1 MGSVFVRCMRR
12 GALAAFVLALAC
24 PAHAALQDGLDA
36 LRRGD
41 YEAAARTLKPLADR
55 GDPEAQYRVGLMY
68 EYGKGFPL
76 DKTEAAM
83 WIHRAAGQ
91 NHPAAQ
97 TELGIL
103 LTLGEGIAKDDGQAV
118 EWFRKGA
125 NQGNAT
131 AQYNLALLLAKG
143 VAGKPDL
150 PQVIAWFQKAAAQ
163 GMAPAQT
170 KIGIA
175 YEFGEGV
182 AKNPV
187 LAYASYVIA
196 TGNGDKQA
204 AEKRDAIAARL
215 TPAQRT
221 EGDSLAAQ
229 WSPGKPMPTRVAA
242 AAPANPDTCSAK
254 GTLEGEKFT
263 ATRCAAAFYA
273 DKRSVAIW
281 FNEDAIT
288 PEDAASFQVSSYADS
303 SKGGKPRTMVVV
315 MFCPGGGSE
324 AASPGA
330 VRLIDFNSSHAKSPV
345 AGLQRVL
352 KAPADLK
359 VERMSGDVKPGGRIA
374 GKMSGKVASTTFTLE
389 FDVALPA
396 KEAAAGLAC
405 QG

>member
-1 MGSVFVRCMRR
+1 MGYRFGRCMRR
-12 GALAAFVLALAC
+12 GALAAFALVLAC
-24 PAHAALQDGLDA
+24 PALAALQEGLDA

-41 YEAAARTLKPLADR
+41 YQAAAKELKPLADR
-55 GDPEAQYRVGLMY
+55 GVAEAQYRVGLMY
-68 EYGKGFPL
+68 EYGKGLPL
-76 DKTEAAM
+76 DKTEAAI

-103 LTLGEGIAKDDGQAV
+103 LTTGEGIAKDDAQAV
-118 EWFRKGA
+118 AWFRKAA
-125 NQGNAT
+125 NQGNVT

-143 VAGKPDL
+143 AAGNPDI
-150 PQVIAWFQKAAAQ
+150 PQAIAWFQKAAAQ
-163 GMAPAQT
+163 GMGPAQT
-170 KIGIA
+170 KIGVA

-182 AKNPV
+182 PKDPV

-196 TGNGDKQA
+196 AGNGDKQA

-215 TPAQRT
+215 TPAQRG
-221 EGDSLAAQ
+221 EGETLAAQ

-242 AAPANPDTCSAK
+242 AGPAKPDTCNATGS
-254 GTLEGEKFT
+254 LEGEKFT
-263 ATRCAAAFYA
+263 VTRCAVAFYA

-281 FNEDAIT
+281 FNEDAIS
-288 PEDAASFQVSSYADS
+288 PEDAASFQLSSYADA
-303 SKGGKPRTMVVV
+303 SKGGKARTMVVA

-324 AASPGA
+324 TASPSA
-330 VRLIDFNSSHAKSPV
+330 VRTIDFNSNHAKSPI

-352 KAPADLK
+352 KAPVDLK
-359 VERMSGDVKPGGRIA
+359 VERMSGDVKAGGRLA

-389 FDVALPA
+389 FDVTLPA
-396 KEAAAGLAC
+396 KEAAAGLSC